1 MDYDMEENI
10 IDTKYALVKA
20 ERMLNRIGWRVQ
32 TAEFDLRTAEYEL
45 TLSKGVNKD
54 STAADKKRDEAAS
67 VVEAAQAELAEAIKK
82 HKPLLDAH
90 NTAFDAGEIAKAD
103 EEALYEAA
111 RRDEYES
118 PCDFCGEER
127 CDDDHSSEM
136 RDMFAAE
143 ADRRSF

>member
-10 IDTKYALVKA
+10 IDTKYASVKA
-20 ERMLNRIGWRVQ
+20 ERMLHRIGWRVQ

-45 TLSKGVNKD
+45 TLSKRVNKD
-54 STAADKKRDEAAS
+54 STAAEKKRDEAAS

-82 HKPLLDAH
+82 HEQLLDAY
-90 NTAFDAGEIAKAD
+90 TAAFDAGEIAKAE
-103 EEALYEAA
+103 EEALYKAA
-111 RRDEYES
+111 ERDEFEK
-118 PCDFCGEER
+118 PCYFCGEER

-136 RDMFAAE
+136 RDICRE